1 MKLLKPYQKN
11 KYMNKTN
18 KQLIRRKRS
27 VRAHNILS
35 NNIKKNLK
43 GFYTATRSGLTRVKY
58 GR

>member
-1 MKLLKPYQKN
+1 MK
-11 KYMNKTN
+11 KTN
-18 KQLIRRKRS
+18 KQLIRIKCYI
-27 VRAHNILS
+27 RAHNILS

>member
-1 MKLLKPYQKN
+1 MK
-11 KYMNKTN
+11 KTN
-18 KQLIRRKRS
+18 KQLIRIKRS
-27 VRAHNILS
+27 IRAHNILS